1 MRGNTRR
8 ISSVVRDI
16 SRVSAAIIIYILYSK
31 INLVFPSTHV
41 LFCLLYKL
49 QSFLA
54 I

>member
-1 MRGNTRR
+1 MANNTWVRGNTRFN
-8 ISSVVRDI
+8 SSVQRE
-16 SRVSAAIIIYILYSK
+16 